1 MCFFRNSRQV
11 KTFFRLLNKKL
22 EKSQMRLLLLKSLK
36 FFLVFNLVK
45 IGQENLFDDILERKK
60 AFLQYENTKL
70 KKSKH
75 WDFSK
80 KLVKRGLE
88 NVFKDI
94 LGSKKVFLDHEH
106 RKLEKRRKI
115 GIFPYSIVH
124 HFGEE
129 FETFRSF

>member
-11 KTFFRLLNKKL
+11 KTLFRLLNKKL
-22 EKSQMRLLLLKSLK
+22 EKSQMGLLLLKSLK

-60 AFLQYENTKL
+60 ALLQHENTKL

-80 KLVKRGLE
+80 KLVKIGLE

-106 RKLEKRRKI
+106 R
-115 GIFPYSIVH
+115 
-124 HFGEE
+124 
-129 FETFRSF
+129 

>member
-11 KTFFRLLNKKL
+11 KTLFRLLNKKL
-22 EKSQMRLLLLKSLK
+22 EKSQMGLLLLKSLK

-60 AFLQYENTKL
+60 ALLQYENTKL
-70 KKSKH
+70 KKWKH

-80 KLVKRGLE
+80 KLVKIGLE

>member
-1 MCFFRNSRQV
+1 M
-11 KTFFRLLNKKL
+11 KTLFRLFNKKL
-22 EKSQMRLLLLKSLK
+22 EKSQMGLFLVKNLK

-80 KLVKRGLE
+80 KLVKIGLE

-94 LGSKKVFLDHEH
+94 LGSKKSLSRPWTQKARKKAKNWDFSIQHSPSFWWRIWNFSLFL
-106 RKLEKRRKI
+106 
-115 GIFPYSIVH
+115 V
-124 HFGEE
+124 
-129 FETFRSF
+129 

>member
-1 MCFFRNSRQV
+1 MG
-11 KTFFRLLNKKL
+11 
-22 EKSQMRLLLLKSLK
+22 LLLLKSLK

-60 AFLQYENTKL
+60 AVLQYENTKL

-80 KLVKRGLE
+80 KLVKIGLE

-94 LGSKKVFLDHEH
+94 VGSKKVFLDHEH

>member
-1 MCFFRNSRQV
+1 MG
-11 KTFFRLLNKKL
+11 
-22 EKSQMRLLLLKSLK
+22 LLLLKSLK
-36 FFLVFNLVK
+36 FFLVFNVK
-45 IGQENLFDDILERKK
+45 IGQENWFDDILERKK

-80 KLVKRGLE
+80 KLVKIGLE

-106 RKLEKRRKI
+106 RKLEKRRTI

>member
-1 MCFFRNSRQV
+1 M
-11 KTFFRLLNKKL
+11 KTLFRLLNKKL
-22 EKSQMRLLLLKSLK
+22 EKSQMGLFLVKNLK
-36 FFLVFNLVK
+36 FFLVFNFVK

-80 KLVKRGLE
+80 KLVKIGLE

-94 LGSKKVFLDHEH
+94 IGSKKVFLDYEH

-115 GIFPYSIVH
+115 GISLYSIVH
-124 HFGEE
+124 HFREE

>member
-1 MCFFRNSRQV
+1 MGLFLV
-11 KTFFRLLNKKL
+11 KN
-22 EKSQMRLLLLKSLK
+22 LK

-80 KLVKRGLE
+80 KLVKIGLE

-94 LGSKKVFLDHEH
+94 IGSKKVFLDYEH
-106 RKLEKRRKI
+106 RKLEKKRKI
-115 GIFPYSIVH
+115 GISPYSIVH

>member
-1 MCFFRNSRQV
+1 M
-11 KTFFRLLNKKL
+11 KTLFRLLNKKL
-22 EKSQMRLLLLKSLK
+22 EKSQMGLLLLKSLK

-60 AFLQYENTKL
+60 ALLQYENTKL
-70 KKSKH
+70 KKWKH

-80 KLVKRGLE
+80 KLVKIGLE

-129 FETFRSF
+129 FENFRSF